1 MTRSPHPRTGLALK
15 RLPTRM
21 LDDARLLALW
31 DRWKRSFADEAV
43 CETED
48 VAARTRAIEQTIAK
62 TPAEGLDGVAIK
74 LALWGFINWHDDAAA
89 LQADSALRD
98 MTRFTNRDYRA
109 EAQAI
114 TKRRVRL
121 KWRSPFSRIRK
132 T

>member
-31 DRWKRSFADEAV
+31 DRWKRSFADEAA

-48 VAARTRAIEQTIAK
+48 FAARTRAIEQTIAK

-74 LALWGFINWHDDAAA
+74 LALWGFIDAAA

-98 MTRFTNRDYRA
+98 MTRFTSRDYRA

-114 TKRRVRL
+114 TTRRMRL

-132 T
+132 I